1 MSEISPSPN
10 DVVMAFRL
18 MLGREPRDSRLAEQ
32 LAGRFDSLGELFDHI
47 ASTVEFERAGTVR
60 RRLESPVSPELL
72 DWSRKLAIL
81 PDSMDGYSDP
91 ANAEELLRHVIGK
104 SDDVA
109 PDGRVS
115 IFQSKSMPRS
125 GHHFLVK
132 LLRDYFGSEFAYCEF
147 YNPENCCKQMPCTK
161 PFNQAGTNSLLLQ
174 KSHDFRF
181 NDPVDPSQR
190 YLIEYRHPVP
200 RSQSNFELAL
210 RRGLRED
217 THEDF
222 WSFVDASVKYQIAF
236 FRKWIQTPPPN
247 AVLLAYERL
256 SQDPDAEL
264 SRVVEF
270 MTGAPADSQRV
281 REAVDHVRPT
291 NAHTSRS
298 FQPRQPEQH
307 RYFDIQRAR
316 RAERAVLDACP
327 GVDMPVLFGP
337 DQR

>member
-1 MSEISPSPN
+1 MHETPLTPE

-18 MLGREPRDSRLAEQ
+18 LLGRDPRDDRVAER
-32 LAGRFDSLGELFDHI
+32 LAGRFGSLDALRGHLVN
-47 ASTVEFERAGTVR
+47 TPEFERAGTVR
-60 RRLESPVSPELL
+60 RRVESPASPQLI
-72 DWSRKLAIL
+72 DWSRRLAVR
-81 PDSMDGYSDP
+81 PESMPRDFSPSSVD
-91 ANAEELLRHVIGK
+91 ELLKRVMGVGNDEL
-104 SDDVA
+104 S
-109 PDGRVS
+109 DGRVVV
-115 IFQSKSMPRS
+115 FQSKSMPRS

-132 LLRDYFGSEFAYCEF
+132 LLRDYFGPEFAYCEF

-161 PFNQAGTNSLLLQ
+161 PFNQARTNSLLLQ
-174 KSHDFRF
+174 KSHDFDF

-217 THEDF
+217 TKEDF

-236 FRKWIQTPPPN
+236 FRKWIETPPSN

-256 SQDPDAEL
+256 SRDPAAEL
-264 SRVVEF
+264 SKVVEF
-270 MTGAPADSQRV
+270 MTGAPADIQRV
-281 REAVDHVRPT
+281 HEAVDHVRPT

-298 FQPRQPEQH
+298 FKPRQPEQH

-327 GVDMPVLFGP
+327 GVEMPVLFCTEEG
-337 DQR
+337 